1 MKEKRGLLII
11 LLFIIL
17 SSVVLW
23 LAPAEQVLGHW
34 VKLIYF
40 HASMSYA
47 GIYTLYVAALLGA
60 ACLVTSRTSFGLWSR
75 ELGRS
80 ALVLWFISLLL
91 SLISMQVVW
100 GGLLWQE
107 PMTIAAITILL
118 LGFGKEIICRGG
130 TIRLHSVANMVFAA
144 AVFFIRSG
152 QGRLMHPDNP
162 IRAADDNIIKILPV
176 ILLVL
181 TMAALFEYT
190 RWRLKMRC
198 DGYTFKTR

>member
-1 MKEKRGLLII
+1 MKEKRGLIII
-11 LLFIIL
+11 LLFIVL
-17 SSVVLW
+17 SAVVLW
-23 LAPAEQVLGHW
+23 LAPAEQVLGQW
-34 VKLIYF
+34 VKLIYL

-47 GIYTLYVAALLGA
+47 GLYTFYAAALLGA
-60 ACLVTSRTSFGLWSR
+60 AYMVTYRTAFGLWSR

-80 ALVLWFISLLL
+80 ALVLWLVSLLL

-100 GGLLWQE
+100 GGLLWRE

-130 TIRLHSVANMVFAA
+130 TIRLSSAANIVFAA
-144 AVFFIRSG
+144 AVFLIRSG

-176 ILLVL
+176 LLLVL

-190 RWRLKMRC
+190 RWRLKNRRN
-198 DGYTFKTR
+198 GYNFKAR